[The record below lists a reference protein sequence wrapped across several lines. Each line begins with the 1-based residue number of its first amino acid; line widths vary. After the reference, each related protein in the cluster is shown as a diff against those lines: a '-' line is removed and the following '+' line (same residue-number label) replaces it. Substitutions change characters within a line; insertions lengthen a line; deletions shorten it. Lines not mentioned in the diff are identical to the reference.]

1 MFLCLSGL
9 KENVWLSQWNLL
21 VLSTDY
27 LQSFWVDQLNVSKTV
42 LDIHKQ

>member
-9 KENVWLSQWNLL
+9 KEIVWLSQWNLL

-27 LQSFWVDQLNVSKTV
+27 LQSFWVDQLSVSQTV
-42 LDIHKQ
+42 LDIPKQ